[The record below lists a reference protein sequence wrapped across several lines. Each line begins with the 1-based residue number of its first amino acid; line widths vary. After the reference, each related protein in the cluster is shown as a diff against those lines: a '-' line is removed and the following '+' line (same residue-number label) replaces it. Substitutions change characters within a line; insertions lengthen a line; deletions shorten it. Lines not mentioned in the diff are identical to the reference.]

1 MFHVKRAREH
11 ANQDHRTHG
20 HARFRPLPVPPVH
33 GILAPDVAAVSI
45 VVVGTKRARDPG
57 ERRGSTAQ

>member
-1 MFHVKRAREH
+1 MFHVKQAREGPD
-11 ANQDHRTHG
+11 QDLCTHG
-20 HARFRPLPVPPVH
+20 RGRFRPLPVLPVH